1 MSIMEQSEKDY
12 KTGMF
17 QMLKVTDA
25 KKKKN
30 AFIENKQKF
39 SNKR

>member
-1 MSIMEQSEKDY
+1 MEQSEKDY

-25 KKKKN
+25 KKKK
-30 AFIENKQKF
+30 
-39 SNKR
+39 KRIHWK